1 MSHYSYFS
9 FDPAQQNSSN
19 KVLNSTE
26 GQHSH
31 NAEVN
36 LEDIRKMK
44 KAIKNRFLRILMPSQ
59 LNSGL
64 IEVREK
70 RERLSMT
77 M

>member
-19 KVLNSTE
+19 KIQNSTE

-44 KAIKNRFLRILMPSQ
+44 KAIKNRFLRI
-59 LNSGL
+59 
-64 IEVREK
+64 
-70 RERLSMT
+70 
-77 M
+77 